1 MRVKSVLVLCLVA
14 SASSRADRIFTFDVV
29 RAAAAAEVGTISAD
43 SKEDQSLIECRVRHN
58 PNHIDL
64 PFLHQPT
71 HTNTNRYRFTQP
83 RMS

>member
-29 RAAAAAEVGTISAD
+29 RAAAAEVGTTPAD
-43 SKEDQSLIECRVRHN
+43 PKEDRSLIECRVRHN

-64 PFLHQPT
+64 SFPH
-71 HTNTNRYRFTQP
+71 
-83 RMS
+83 